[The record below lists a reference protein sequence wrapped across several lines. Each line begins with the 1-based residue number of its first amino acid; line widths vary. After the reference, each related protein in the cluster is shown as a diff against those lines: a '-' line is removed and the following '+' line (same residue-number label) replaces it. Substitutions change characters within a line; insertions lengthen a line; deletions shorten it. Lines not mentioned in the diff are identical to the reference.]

1 MFTRLLLLTGLS
13 LSSALAQSELFR
25 NPALPVAQRV
35 QDLLGRMTLE
45 EKAIAL
51 DHRGPTIERFGLQED
66 NWNQCLHGVS
76 WDGGSTT
83 LFPIPTGLA
92 ATWDPAFIK
101 QVADVISTEARAINN
116 AWKDHPETFTGTR
129 KGLIYRS
136 PVINILRNPYWG
148 RSNEAW
154 SEDPH
159 LCGRMAVAFVQGLQG
174 NDPQHLKLAATLKH
188 YAVNNVEVK
197 RQSLNAFVSER
208 SLREYWLP
216 HFRDA
221 VVEGHAQSLMAS
233 YNAINGTPNNVNQWL
248 LTEVLKGEWQHEGFV
263 VSDLGGVQ
271 TMVRGH
277 EKGTM
282 TYVDAVAK
290 SVMAGTDFSDKE
302 YRQNIPEAVRT
313 GKLTTARLD
322 DAVRRVLTVRFRL
335 GEFDPADKVAYRAIP
350 LSKLGAPEHRALSL
364 EASRKSIV
372 LLENRGLLPL
382 DAPTLKRVVVL
393 GPLANIPV
401 AGDPSYIGK
410 YPRKLVSIVQG
421 LRNRLP
427 GAEVIFAKGA
437 YADPKMKT
445 AKPEQGHSFDEAV
458 ALAKS
463 AEVAILCV
471 GTVLAN
477 EHEGIDRTTLALPGN
492 QQELVDAVL
501 AVNPRTVVVLCSA
514 GPLTVPTIQ
523 AKAPAVLAAWWSG
536 EEQGH
541 AVADVLLGNT
551 NPAGRLPYTV
561 YASEAQVPALDIY
574 DISKGFTYMYL
585 HGKPLWALG
594 HGRSYT
600 QFAYAKLTLPTT
612 APTLGQTQSLSVE
625 ITNTGSRDGEEVVQV
640 YTTGQGPVVRPQRQL
655 ITFQRVA
662 LKAGESK
669 IVTLTYKP
677 DTFAIWDE
685 TTHRFQLCAGTEQ
698 IQVGASSEDIRLSGT
713 LLVK

>member
-1 MFTRLLLLTGLS
+1 MFTRLLLLSGLS
-13 LSSALAQSELFR
+13 VSTAFAQSEPFR
-25 NPALPVAQRV
+25 DSALPVAQRV

-51 DHRGPTIERFGLQED
+51 DHRGPTIARFGLVED

-83 LFPIPTGLA
+83 LFPIPTGMA
-92 ATWDPAFIK
+92 ATWDPALIK
-101 QVADVISTEARAINN
+101 EVASAISTEARAINN
-116 AWKDHPETFTGTR
+116 AWKDHPETFQGTR

-148 RSNEAW
+148 RINEAW

-174 NDPQHLKLAATLKH
+174 DDPQHLKLAATLKH

-197 RQSLNAFVSER
+197 RQSLNAIVPER
-208 SLREYWLP
+208 WLREYWLP

-221 VVEGHAQSLMAS
+221 VVEGKAQSLMAS

-263 VSDLGGVQ
+263 VSDLGGVR
-271 TMVRGH
+271 TMVTGH
-277 EKGTM
+277 EKGGM

-290 SVMAGTDFSDKE
+290 SLMAGTDFSDKE
-302 YRQNIPEAVRT
+302 YRLNIPEAVRT
-313 GKLTTARLD
+313 GKLTAARLD

-335 GEFDPADKVAYRAIP
+335 GEFDPAAKVAYRAIP
-350 LSKLGAPEHRALSL
+350 LSQVGAPEHRALSL
-364 EASRKSIV
+364 TASQKSIV

-382 DAPTLKRVVVL
+382 TATQLKRIVVL

-410 YPRKLVSIVQG
+410 YPRKLVSIAQG
-421 LRNRLP
+421 LRDRLP
-427 GAEVIFAKGA
+427 GAEVIFTKGA
-437 YADPKMKT
+437 YADSKMKT
-445 AKPEQGHSFDEAV
+445 AKPEPGHSFTEAV

-463 AEVAILCV
+463 ADVAILCV

-477 EHEGIDRTTLALPGN
+477 EHEGIDRTSLALPGN

-501 AVNPRTVVVLCSA
+501 AVNPRTVVVLCNA
-514 GPLTVPTIQ
+514 GPLTVPTIKAQ
-523 AKAPAVLAAWWSG
+523 APAVLAAWWSG

-541 AVADVLLGNT
+541 AVADVLLGHT

-561 YASEAQVPALDIY
+561 YASAAQVPSLDIY
-574 DISKGFTYMYL
+574 DTSKGFTYMYL
-585 HGKPLWALG
+585 QGKPLWGFG
-594 HGRSYT
+594 HGLSYT

-612 APTLGQTQSLSVE
+612 ATTLGQTQSLSVE
-625 ITNTGSRDGEEVVQV
+625 IKNTGSRDGEEVVQV
-640 YTTGQGPVVRPQRQL
+640 YTTGKGPVIRPQRQL
-655 ITFQRVA
+655 IAFQRVA

-669 IVTLTYKP
+669 VVTLTYKP

-685 TTHRFQLCAGTEQ
+685 TVHGFRLCPGTEQ
-698 IQVGASSEDIRLSGT
+698 IQVGASSEDIRLTGE